1 MANQDALASFD
12 FAAFFAAV
20 DEARRQRNMGWYD
33 LAGEVWERSARL
45 NAERDDHPLCG
56 GAVSR
61 LGARGETSC
70 QYALYLLRWLGR
82 APEEF
87 LTGPAADVGDVRL
100 PDPGPDSRLRWDL
113 AQLHAALNA
122 ERQRQLLTWAALA
135 AQLGCTPSLAD
146 QPAHRADGR
155 HGPDHAGDPV
165 AAQAGRGVHPSR
177 EQPAPSR
184 TALGI
189 GGGPAPMATV
199 VAFHAHPDDEVLL
212 TGGRAGCRAGGRA
225 GRGGDGAARAGRP
238 GCPAATRLPPGD
250 PSPPP

>member
-1 MANQDALASFD
+1 VANQNALASFD

-61 LGARGETSC
+61 LGTRGETSC

-82 APEEF
+82 APEDF

-135 AQLGCTPSLAD
+135 AQLGCTPSRLTNL
-146 QPAHRADGR
+146 
-155 HGPDHAGDPV
+155 
-165 AAQAGRGVHPSR
+165 
-177 EQPAPSR
+177 R
-184 TALGI
+184 TAR
-189 GGGPAPMATV
+189 MADMALSMRVTQW
-199 VAFHAHPDDEVLL
+199 L
-212 TGGRAGCRAGGRA
+212 RR
-225 GRGGDGAARAGRP
+225 
-238 GCPAATRLPPGD
+238 PAAEFIHSASSQRRAELL
-250 PSPPP
+250 